1 MTFAEMCQRFG
12 ESVATDIRDAKL
24 DDAELKKKEVRDH
37 PECKH
42 RKARTRYTIQAMICS
57 ACPFTP

>member
-1 MTFAEMCQRFG
+1 MTFAEMCERFG

-24 DDAELKKKEVRDH
+24 EDAQLSKKEVRDH

-42 RKARTRYTIQAMICS
+42 RQARTQNTI
-57 ACPFTP
+57 